1 MVKAVVFD
9 MDGLMLDTET
19 LLTRFWIEAG
29 QFYGFD
35 MKKEHALKVRSLSH
49 ELTMNF
55 FKGIFGDS
63 FDYYAVRAKRIEL
76 MSNYIKEHGLEKK
89 KGLDELFEYLK
100 TTNLKLGVAT
110 ATDHQRTEM
119 YLKSVGV
126 YDYFDSFICGDM
138 VKKSKPSPEIYQTAS
153 SELGVKCEET
163 IALEDSPN
171 GIQSA
176 FDAGCI
182 PIMVPDLSQPDDL
195 LKQKLFC
202 CCDDLSQVIDII
214 KKLLSEG

>member
-1 MVKAVVFD
+1 MVKSVVFD
-9 MDGLMLDTET
+9 MDGLMLDTES
-19 LLTRFWIEAG
+19 LLTRFWVEAG
-29 QFYGFD
+29 KFYGFD

-49 ELTMNF
+49 ELTMKY
-55 FKGIFGDS
+55 FKGIFGDG

-76 MSNYIKEHGLEKK
+76 MSDYINEYGLEKK
-89 KGLDELFEYLK
+89 KGLDELLEYLK
-100 TTNLKLGVAT
+100 TTGLKLGVAT

-126 YDYFDSFICGDM
+126 YEYFDKFVCGDM
-138 VKKSKPSPEIYQTAS
+138 VKKSKPSPEIYQTAAN
-153 SELGVKCEET
+153 ELGVECSET

-182 PIMVPDLSQPDDL
+182 PVMVPDLSQPDEQ
-195 LKQKLFC
+195 LKKKLFC
-202 CCDDLSQVIDII
+202 CCDDLIQVIDVI
-214 KKLLSEG
+214 KKLLSEK